1 MGEYDGQEHQELVVD
16 PDTFPVDVV
25 PIRSRWL
32 QVLST
37 LLSDIRCQ
45 VAALSILGII
55 VTLWI
60 CGVSVDSPGLVAIAI
75 ISIAAI
81 GIAAIGIM
89 TKYFT
94 DKENHEEKGR
104 HSGAPAPARTAEN
117 QSHAG

>member
-1 MGEYDGQEHQELVVD
+1 MSEYEGQERKEIVVD
-16 PDTFPVDVV
+16 PDRFPIEIEI
-25 PIRSRWL
+25 PKSRWL
-32 QVLST
+32 RVLNT

-60 CGVSVDSPGLVAIAI
+60 CGVNVDSPGLVAIAI

-94 DKENHEEKGR
+94 GKENHEEKGR
-104 HSGAPAPARTAEN
+104 HSRAPAPARTAEN